1 MRLIDADALV
11 ENHFPDDH
19 NIALSYSDK
28 CWMRRI
34 IQGEPTVD
42 PVKHGEWIEVE
53 NSGIG
58 NTAECSVCGGNTY
71 GYRTCKYCPDC
82 GAKMDGGNDDER

>member
-1 MRLIDADALV
+1 MRLIDADALKDAFWGACKNCLS
-11 ENHFPDDH
+11 EDDVADL
-19 NIALSYSDK
+19 IDDA
-28 CWMRRI
+28 
-34 IQGEPTVD
+34 PTID